1 MVSLLCK
8 LATEVMQCVLQ
19 DIFFFGCFLDDK
31 ELFLSYCKNFFCM
44 FKTKNLQYIF
54 MTIFIFYEALK
65 KSRVFLFHLIQL
77 ITNSF

>member
-19 DIFFFGCFLDDK
+19 DIFFFGVFLMTKSCF
-31 ELFLSYCKNFFCM
+31 YPIVRICFFM
-44 FKTKNLQYIF
+44 FKTKILQYIF

-65 KSRVFLFHLIQL
+65 KSRVFLFHLVQL
-77 ITNSF
+77 ITN